1 VPLGGD
7 AMSEAPLLEDTDR
20 TSGRT
25 ALRKNIAAA
34 MALSGAVRSTLGPK
48 GLDKLLLDDEGRT
61 LVTNDGVTVLETA
74 RVEHPVARM
83 LIDASS
89 AQDRTARD
97 GTTSAVVIA
106 AELLRNAWHLVVEG
120 VHPSTIVRGYR
131 RAETEALEMLDRLAI
146 EGSDDDLVTAV
157 RSSLAGKASTAV
169 QARLAVLA
177 VEAAAA
183 VEREVDGRMD
193 VDPTR
198 ISTIMAVGR
207 PATDS
212 EVVNGLVLAKRL
224 ANPSM
229 VKVVNNGRIVLV
241 DGGIE
246 RRSVRSDVS
255 FQATSPEVLNA
266 LRRRE
271 NERLMEE
278 VAHLSSLG
286 TNVLAVSGAIDDE
299 VHRAL
304 MDAGIQAFRRVPA
317 SDLDL
322 LALATGARVV
332 LRADQAED
340 ADVGHALESRSHLI
354 GDLHHW
360 TVRGEGVA
368 ATFIARG
375 SSDHV
380 VEETSRCFDDAVG
393 VAAQVRLDRRVL
405 VGGGAAHVA
414 LARHLRRRAEATPGR
429 EQLAMEAYAD
439 ALESIPRALAEN
451 AGLDPIDALL
461 DVTAS
466 QAEGGAEA
474 HKIGLDLS
482 DGTPKDL
489 GVLGVL
495 EPLSVVRPTIHGA
508 TEAACAVLRI
518 DDVLWARLEAQIPDD
533 IQAQLDAMGE
543 RDAEA

>member
-1 VPLGGD
+1 
-7 AMSEAPLLEDTDR
+7 MLEDTDR

-131 RAETEALEMLDRLAI
+131 RAEIEALTILDGLAM
-146 EGSDDDLVTAV
+146 EGTEDDLVTAV

-177 VEAAAA
+177 MEAATA

-207 PATDS
+207 PATES

-229 VKVVNNGRIVLV
+229 AKVVNNGRIVLV
-241 DGGIE
+241 DGGLE

-255 FQATSPEVLNA
+255 FQATTPEVLNA

-332 LRADQAED
+332 LRADQAVA
-340 ADVGHALESRSHLI
+340 ADVGHAIESRSHLI

-393 VAAQVRLDRRVL
+393 VAAQVRLDRRIL

-461 DVTAS
+461 DVTAA
-466 QAEGGAEA
+466 QAEGGADA
-474 HKIGLDLS
+474 HRIGLDLS

-489 GVLGVL
+489 GALGVL

>member
-1 VPLGGD
+1 
-7 AMSEAPLLEDTDR
+7 MLEDTDR

-131 RAETEALEMLDRLAI
+131 RAEIEALTILDGLAI
-146 EGSDDDLVTAV
+146 EGTDHDLVTAV

-177 VEAAAA
+177 MEAATA
-183 VEREVDGRMD
+183 VEREVDGKMD

-207 PATDS
+207 PATES

-229 VKVVNNGRIVLV
+229 AKVVNNGRIVLV
-241 DGGIE
+241 DGGLE

-255 FQATSPEVLNA
+255 FQATTPEVLNA

-332 LRADQAED
+332 LRADQAAA
-340 ADVGHALESRSHLI
+340 ADVGHAIESRSHLI

-393 VAAQVRLDRRVL
+393 VAAQVRLDRRIL

-461 DVTAS
+461 DVTAA
-466 QAEGGAEA
+466 QAEGGADA
-474 HKIGLDLS
+474 HRIGLDLS

-489 GVLGVL
+489 GALGVL